1 MNVMKSTAAVH
12 LLTVQKPKLNNK
24 DEDSIPAAHIVEKV
38 PYPVEK
44 WTGTAYAKR
53 SLTTR
58 LYNLSQHG
66 KFVNS
71 STLSQK
77 VTNFLVKCFTYSMS
91 QNKGNPSALQKS
103 LKAFYHICLE
113 TTKIAMNPSVLP
125 RKTLL
130 TINTLNYPMA
140 KISMAMTIG
149 KLWR

>member
-1 MNVMKSTAAVH
+1 MY
-12 LLTVQKPKLNNK
+12 PK
-24 DEDSIPAAHIVEKV
+24 
-38 PYPVEK
+38 
-44 WTGTAYAKR
+44 G

-77 VTNFLVKCFTYSMS
+77 VINTWSKCFTYSMS
-91 QNKGNPSALQKS
+91 QKEGNPSALQKS

-113 TTKIAMNPSVLP
+113 TTRIAMNPSVLP

-130 TINTLNYPMA
+130 TINTLNYPMT
-140 KISMAMTIG
+140 KISMAMTSG